1 MNFFIFLCLKSE
13 YNSARRSLFNR
24 TQGKAMPP
32 HAKAS
37 TSTAT
42 GATTATG
49 APPSPGGNKQLG
61 LFSAI
66 AIGIG
71 GMVGGGVYAIFGAAA
86 HVAGS
91 ALWLSFLLGGVV
103 ALATSYNYAKLG
115 SRFPT
120 KGGAVEFLVRGLGD
134 GFVCGGLNI
143 YMWVGYV
150 IALAMYAAGFAGYLM
165 TFLPHLQSPW
175 LPKAIAAGAVLLFA
189 GVNVLG
195 AASVGRS
202 ELITVAVNLGVLAV
216 FAVWGC
222 ATADWKGLSTSGW
235 APPTGIMFGG
245 GMLFI
250 AYEGFGLVANA
261 AGDMANPAR
270 TLPKAL
276 YVSVCSVFVVY
287 LGVSLAVLGHLSLPA
302 IDAARDYA
310 LSEAARTFMGA
321 SGFTFIAVGAL
332 FATAAALNATLF
344 GAANVCYMIARDG
357 ELPAVFDRMM
367 WKRAPEG
374 LVLTTG
380 LVLVFV
386 LFFDLSSVAMMG
398 SGAFLFIYA
407 AVAASHLRLR
417 AATKGNPALIWLS
430 ILLCLALLTV
440 LGQNMFVHSPP
451 AFWTMLGLL
460 PVCFGLEWIYRRTT
474 GRTIVAA
481 SPAAADAQARKAVS
495 G

>member
-1 MNFFIFLCLKSE
+1 MPAPNPI
-13 YNSARRSLFNR
+13 AATAQRSP
-24 TQGKAMPP
+24 K
-32 HAKAS
+32 
-37 TSTAT
+37 
-42 GATTATG
+42 
-49 APPSPGGNKQLG
+49 KQLG
-61 LFSAI
+61 LFSAM

-71 GMVGGGVYAIFGAAA
+71 GMVGGGVYAIFGTAAG
-86 HVAGS
+86 VAGT
-91 ALWLSFLLGGVV
+91 ALWLSFFLGGVV
-103 ALATSYNYAKLG
+103 ALATSYNYARLG
-115 SRFPT
+115 AHYPT

-134 GFVCGGLNI
+134 GVVSGGLNI
-143 YMWVGYV
+143 YMWIGYI

-165 TFLPHLQSPW
+165 TFFPHVQAPW
-175 LPKAIAAGAVLLFA
+175 LPKAVAAGAVLLFA

-202 ELITVAVNLGVLAV
+202 ELATVAVNLGVLSI

-222 ATADWKGLSTSGW
+222 ATADWAGLAASEW
-235 APPTGIMFGG
+235 APPTGIVFGG

-261 AGDMANPAR
+261 AGDMADPAR

-276 YVSVCSVFVVY
+276 YLSVCGVIVVY
-287 LGVSLAVLGHLSLPA
+287 LGVALAVLGHLPLPA
-302 IDAARDYA
+302 LDAARDYA
-310 LSEAARTFMGA
+310 LSQAAKTFMGGA
-321 SGFTFIAVGAL
+321 GFTFIAVGAL

-357 ELPAVFDRMM
+357 QLPEVFDRMA

-374 LVLTTG
+374 LFLTAA

-407 AVAASHLRLR
+407 AVAAAHLRLR
-417 AATKGNPALIWLS
+417 AATGGRPALIWLS
-430 ILLCLALLTV
+430 IALCLGLLAV
-440 LGQNMFVHSPP
+440 LGGNMFVHSPA

-460 PVCFGLEWIYRRTT
+460 PVCFGLEWAYRRMT
-474 GRTIVAA
+474 GRTLKTGA
-481 SPAAADAQARKAVS
+481 PAVV
-495 G
+495 GNP

>member
-1 MNFFIFLCLKSE
+1 MSTPDSPPASPAAGPTKQIGLL
-13 YNSARRSLFNR
+13 SAV
-24 TQGKAMPP
+24 
-32 HAKAS
+32 
-37 TSTAT
+37 
-42 GATTATG
+42 
-49 APPSPGGNKQLG
+49 
-61 LFSAI
+61 

-86 HVAGS
+86 GVAGT
-91 ALWLSFLLGGVV
+91 ALWLSFLLGGCV

-115 SRFPT
+115 ARYPT

-134 GFVCGGLNI
+134 GVVSGGLNI
-143 YMWVGYV
+143 YMWIGYI

-165 TFLPHLQSPW
+165 TFFPQAQAPW
-175 LPKAIAAGAVLLFA
+175 MHKAAAAGAVLLFA

-195 AASVGRS
+195 AAFVGRS
-202 ELITVAVNLGVLAV
+202 EMVTVAVNLGVLTI
-216 FAVWGC
+216 FAVWGL
-222 ATADWKGLSTSGW
+222 ATADWSLISSKGF
-235 APPTGIMFGG
+235 APATGIAFGG

-261 AGDMANPAR
+261 AGDMANPAK
-270 TLPKAL
+270 TLPRAL
-276 YVSVCSVFVVY
+276 YLSVCAVFAVY
-287 LGVSLAVLGHLSLPA
+287 LGVSLAVLGHLPLPA

-310 LSEAARTFMGA
+310 LSQAAKTFMGGA
-321 SGFTFIAVGAL
+321 GFTFIAVGAL

-357 ELPAVFDRMM
+357 ELPGIFDRMA

-374 LVLTTG
+374 LFLTTG

-407 AVAASHLRLR
+407 AVSASHLRLMAETGGR
-417 AATKGNPALIWLS
+417 PLLIWLS
-430 ILLCLALLTV
+430 IVSCLALLAV
-440 LGQNMFVHSPP
+440 LGGNMFVHSPP

-460 PVCFGLEWIYRRTT
+460 PVCFGLEWAYRRGA
-474 GRTIVAA
+474 GRTIKMGA
-481 SPAAADAQARKAVS
+481 
-495 G
+495 

>member
-1 MNFFIFLCLKSE
+1 M
-13 YNSARRSLFNR
+13 SAP
-24 TQGKAMPP
+24 AP
-32 HAKAS
+32 A
-37 TSTAT
+37 AT
-42 GATTATG
+42 
-49 APPSPGGNKQLG
+49 PSSPGPKKQIG

-71 GMVGGGVYAIFGAAA
+71 GMVGGGVYAIFGTAAG
-86 HVAGS
+86 VAGT
-91 ALWLSFLLGGVV
+91 ALWLSFLLGGLV

-115 SRFPT
+115 ARYPT
-120 KGGAVEFLVRGLGD
+120 RGGAVEFLVRGLGD
-134 GFVCGGLNI
+134 GIVSGGLNI

-165 TFLPHLQSPW
+165 TFFPQAASPW
-175 LPKAIAAGAVLLFA
+175 LPKAVAAGAVLLFA
-189 GVNVLG
+189 GVNILG

-202 ELITVAVNLGVLAV
+202 ELVTVAVNLGVLSI

-222 ATADWKGLSTSGW
+222 ATADWDGLSTAGW
-235 APPTGIMFGG
+235 APGTGIVFGG

-261 AGDMANPAR
+261 AGDMADPAR

-276 YVSVCSVFVVY
+276 YFSVCSVFVVY
-287 LGVSLAVLGHLSLPA
+287 LGVSLAVLGHLPLPA

-310 LSEAARTFMGA
+310 LSQAAKTFMGGA
-321 SGFTFIAVGAL
+321 GFTFIAVGAL

-357 ELPAVFDRMM
+357 ELPGVFDRMA

-374 LVLTTG
+374 LFLTTA

-417 AATKGNPALIWLS
+417 AATGGRPALIWLS
-430 ILLCLALLTV
+430 IALCLALLAV
-440 LGQNMFVHSPP
+440 LGANMLEHSPS

-460 PVCFGLEWIYRRTT
+460 PVCFGLEWAYRKAT
-474 GRTIVAA
+474 GRLI
-481 SPAAADAQARKAVS
+481 AV
-495 G
+495 GTAPGLEKTP